1 MGEQLAFSSVLVWIA
16 SEFVSQLTSRSTE
29 MPKANA
35 QRALGLFGEPSYLG
49 IGDPY
54 DPPKDNAGRHRG
66 VNFTT
71 SPVKKGNVTKYVCFD
86 TTFRRVS
93 EGDTYKMPG
102 ANERKSRKEAWEK
115 CTTSNGF
122 VFSHPPKRRT
132 GLGECSGNFNTFS
145 KWQPNN
151 LLIDYTHKLL
161 LSSLRA
167 ASLSIQCRTRKTVST
182 SLFTQIQ
189 NHYVEVIKMPVPVVI
204 H

>member
-1 MGEQLAFSSVLVWIA
+1 MGKTEQLAFSSVLVWIA

-102 ANERKSRKEAWEK
+102 ANERKSRRKRGKSAR
-115 CTTSNGF
+115 
-122 VFSHPPKRRT
+122 PPMV
-132 GLGECSGNFNTFS
+132 LCFHIPQSVALV
-145 KWQPNN
+145 W
-151 LLIDYTHKLL
+151 
-161 LSSLRA
+161 
-167 ASLSIQCRTRKTVST
+167 ASVQAISI
-182 SLFTQIQ
+182 
-189 NHYVEVIKMPVPVVI
+189 H
-204 H
+204 

>member
-102 ANERKSRKEAWEK
+102 ANERKSRKEVSEFQILQLAKEQS
-115 CTTSNGF
+115 T
-122 VFSHPPKRRT
+122 RT
-132 GLGECSGNFNTFS
+132 WRTLTAELMSWSS
-145 KWQPNN
+145 KTAS
-151 LLIDYTHKLL
+151 THRLL